1 MVCLPNL
8 MILNAS
14 YNQISDMFE
23 HVELPNLR
31 MLNLAF
37 NALEDL
43 PDKMGEVPNLE
54 LLYVS
59 NNKLEVSSMR
69 VLFSPPARVLEPCRE
84 PRRIPDAARLTLVDP
99 RESFLYFLY
108 SPSRTTATAY
118 VRVEHRCCRRASGS

>member
-1 MVCLPNL
+1 MSLAFDACPQVVCLPNL

-43 PDKMGEVPNLE
+43 PDKMGHIPHLE
-54 LLYVS
+54 LLYIS
-59 NNKLEVSSMR
+59 NNKLEVR
-69 VLFSPPARVLEPCRE
+69 LFLV
-84 PRRIPDAARLTLVDP
+84 IPGRQSQRPQLDP
-99 RESFLYFLY
+99 FA
-108 SPSRTTATAY
+108 P
-118 VRVEHRCCRRASGS
+118 VH

>member
-1 MVCLPNL
+1 VVCLPNL

-14 YNQISDMFE
+14 YNHISDMFE

-59 NNKLEVSSMR
+59 NNKLEVSSRR
-69 VLFSPPARVLEPCRE
+69 VL
-84 PRRIPDAARLTLVDP
+84 
-99 RESFLYFLY
+99 
-108 SPSRTTATAY
+108 PSR
-118 VRVEHRCCRRASGS
+118 VRGGSLLRAKTDP

>member
-1 MVCLPNL
+1 

-59 NNKLEVSSMR
+59 NNKLEVTGTGVR
-69 VLFSPPARVLEPCRE
+69 VSPPSRVREPCRQ
-84 PRRIPDAARLTLVDP
+84 PRRIPDAAWLALVDR
-99 RESFLYFLY
+99 RES
-108 SPSRTTATAY
+108 
-118 VRVEHRCCRRASGS
+118 SGSVSLRIQLSPQRRLIPQRLP